1 MLEKEPALPNG
12 FLLGHSRD
20 RYNPESHT
28 ILMLVLK
35 VSAMVTDVVYE
46 TDGKQLSSEPKH
58 HELALIMQMLSE
70 SQSQGYTELL

>member
-20 RYNPESHT
+20 RYNSESHT

-46 TDGKQLSSEPKH
+46 TDGKLSYP
-58 HELALIMQMLSE
+58 QN
-70 SQSQGYTELL
+70 QSTMNWL